1 MADSYFGNSVKF
13 GEWTCSIPPADAYIE
28 KHLVDVLDNTVV
40 EIVVDILVDSLNTAD
55 FDFVLDSMSYIL
67 EMMLIQM
74 QLVDMMKHHMMLVC

>member
-1 MADSYFGNSVKF
+1 MR
-13 GEWTCSIPPADAYIE
+13 IE

-40 EIVVDILVDSLNTAD
+40 EIVVDILVDSLNTVD

>member
-1 MADSYFGNSVKF
+1 MR
-13 GEWTCSIPPADAYIE
+13 IE
-28 KHLVDVLDNTVV
+28 KHLVDVLDNIVV